1 MCIIWC
7 LLAHKYYDTITHN
20 KKSEISTYKKHFDEI
35 IQPKDITY
43 PIDIQRDIPKFEK
56 LNNIKINVL
65 EYIGSLDKEYDKRK
79 LVSAYNT
86 RSRNENVINLL
97 LLKDGDKEHLVWIKE
112 YGKFQGMGYNHCK
125 MYWCSQCLSE
135 AYDSQEKLNEHL
147 KLCMNYEAVRAILPE
162 KNKVNFIGDREDIL
176 KFKNNG
182 NTFKHPFH
190 ILKAH

>member
-1 MCIIWC
+1 MCVIWC
-7 LLAHKYYDTITHN
+7 LLAHKYYDTINHN
-20 KKSEISTYKKHFDEI
+20 KKSETSTYKKYFDEI

-97 LLKDGDKEHLVWIKE
+97 LLKDGEKDHLVWIKNF
-112 YGKFQGMGYNHCK
+112 GKF
-125 MYWCSQCLSE
+125 
-135 AYDSQEKLNEHL
+135 
-147 KLCMNYEAVRAILPE
+147 
-162 KNKVNFIGDREDIL
+162 
-176 KFKNNG
+176 
-182 NTFKHPFH
+182 
-190 ILKAH
+190 

>member
-1 MCIIWC
+1 M
-7 LLAHKYYDTITHN
+7 
-20 KKSEISTYKKHFDEI
+20 
-35 IQPKDITY
+35 
-43 PIDIQRDIPKFEK
+43 
-56 LNNIKINVL
+56 NNIKINVL

-97 LLKDGDKEHLVWIKE
+97 LLKDDDKEHLVWIKE
-112 YGKFQGMGYNHCK
+112 YGKFQGMGYNNCK

-147 KLCMNYEAVRAILPE
+147 KLCMNHEAVKAILPE

-176 KFKNNG
+176 KFKNYSNK
-182 NTFKHPFH
+182 FEHPFSIFIDFESTLNTGSERNPRLLE
-190 ILKAH
+190 ILLEIPLGVLAVQPTRADWLDL